1 MKKEDCFYV
10 GTLVGKFSFKG
21 EMLAKVDSDTPEEYI
36 TLESIFVELSTG
48 LVPFFIKK
56 CQLHKSELLRIEFDS
71 VDNEA
76 AAMALLKKDLY
87 LPLSLLPPLKGT
99 QFYYHEVVGFSVE
112 EDGKLL
118 GAIQQVIESGAQ
130 ALFQV
135 QTEEGKEVLIPIH
148 DDFIVAIHRDLKKI
162 VMQLPE
168 GLFEL

>member
-56 CQLHKSELLRIEFDS
+56 CQLHKSELLRIQFDS

-99 QFYYHEVVGFSVE
+99 QFYYHEVVGFSIE

-135 QTEEGKEVLIPIH
+135 QTEERKEVLIPIH

-168 GLFEL
+168 GLLEL

>member
-56 CQLHKSELLRIEFDS
+56 CQLHKSELLRIQFDS

-135 QTEEGKEVLIPIH
+135 QTEEGKKVLIPIH

-168 GLFEL
+168 GLLEL

>member
-56 CQLHKSELLRIEFDS
+56 CQLHKSELLRIQFDS

-87 LPLSLLPPLKGT
+87 LPLSLLPPLKVT

-135 QTEEGKEVLIPIH
+135 QTEERKEVLIPIH

-168 GLFEL
+168 GLLEL

>member
-56 CQLHKSELLRIEFDS
+56 CQLHKSELLRIQFDS
-71 VDNEA
+71 VENEA

-99 QFYYHEVVGFSVE
+99 QFYYHEVVGFSIE

-135 QTEEGKEVLIPIH
+135 QTEERKEVLIPIH

-162 VMQLPE
+162 EMQLPE
-168 GLFEL
+168 GLLEL

>member
-56 CQLHKSELLRIEFDS
+56 CQLHKSELLRIQFDS

-76 AAMALLKKDLY
+76 AAMTLLKKDLY

-112 EDGKLL
+112 EDDKLL
-118 GAIQQVIESGAQ
+118 GVIQQVIESGAQ

-168 GLFEL
+168 GLLEL

>member
-56 CQLHKSELLRIEFDS
+56 CQLHKSELLRIQFDS

-99 QFYYHEVVGFSVE
+99 QFYYHEVVWFSVE
-112 EDGKLL
+112 EYGKLL

-135 QTEEGKEVLIPIH
+135 QTEERKEVLIPIH

-168 GLFEL
+168 GLLEL

>member
-56 CQLHKSELLRIEFDS
+56 CQLHKSELLRIQFDS

-148 DDFIVAIHRDLKKI
+148 NDFIVAIHRDLKKI

-168 GLFEL
+168 GLLEL

>member
-1 MKKEDCFYV
+1 
-10 GTLVGKFSFKG
+10 
-21 EMLAKVDSDTPEEYI
+21 
-36 TLESIFVELSTG
+36 
-48 LVPFFIKK
+48 
-56 CQLHKSELLRIEFDS
+56 LLRIEFDS

-168 GLFEL
+168 GLLEL

>member
-135 QTEEGKEVLIPIH
+135 QTEKGKEVLIPIH
-148 DDFIVAIHRDLKKI
+148 DDFIVAINRDLKKI

-168 GLFEL
+168 GLLEL

>member
-56 CQLHKSELLRIEFDS
+56 CQLHKSELLRIQFDS

-76 AAMALLKKDLY
+76 AAMTLLKKDLY
-87 LPLSLLPPLKGT
+87 LPLSFLPPLKGT

-112 EDGKLL
+112 EDDKLL
-118 GAIQQVIESGAQ
+118 GVIQQVIESGAQ

-168 GLFEL
+168 GLLEL

>member
-56 CQLHKSELLRIEFDS
+56 CQLHKSELLRIQFDS

-135 QTEEGKEVLIPIH
+135 QTEERKEVLIPIH

-168 GLFEL
+168 GLLEL

>member
-10 GTLVGKFSFKG
+10 GTLVAKFSFKG

-56 CQLHKSELLRIEFDS
+56 CQLHKSELLRIQFDS

-99 QFYYHEVVGFSVE
+99 QFYYHEVVGFSIE

-135 QTEEGKEVLIPIH
+135 QTEERKEVLIPIH

-168 GLFEL
+168 GLLEL

>member
-56 CQLHKSELLRIEFDS
+56 CQLHKSELLRIQFDS

-148 DDFIVAIHRDLKKI
+148 DDFIVAIHRDVKKI

-168 GLFEL
+168 GLLEL

>member
-168 GLFEL
+168 GLLEL

>member
-56 CQLHKSELLRIEFDS
+56 CQLHKSELLRIQFDS
-71 VDNEA
+71 VENEA

-148 DDFIVAIHRDLKKI
+148 NDFIVAIHRDLKKI

-168 GLFEL
+168 GLLEL

>member
-56 CQLHKSELLRIEFDS
+56 CQLHKSELLRIQFDS

-168 GLFEL
+168 GLLEL

>member
-56 CQLHKSELLRIEFDS
+56 CQLHKSELLRIQFDS

-99 QFYYHEVVGFSVE
+99 QFYYHEVVGFSIE

-130 ALFQV
+130 ALFQI
-135 QTEEGKEVLIPIH
+135 QTEERKEVLIPIH

-168 GLFEL
+168 GLLEL

>member
-56 CQLHKSELLRIEFDS
+56 CQLHKSELLRIQFDS

-76 AAMALLKKDLY
+76 AAMTLLKKDLY

-112 EDGKLL
+112 EDDKLL
-118 GAIQQVIESGAQ
+118 GVIQQVIESGAQ

-148 DDFIVAIHRDLKKI
+148 DDFIVAIRRDLKKI

-168 GLFEL
+168 GLLEL

>member
-56 CQLHKSELLRIEFDS
+56 CQLHKSELLRIQFDS

-112 EDGKLL
+112 EDDKLL
-118 GAIQQVIESGAQ
+118 GVIQQVIESGAQ

-168 GLFEL
+168 GLLEL

>member
-56 CQLHKSELLRIEFDS
+56 CQLHKSELLRIQFDS

-112 EDGKLL
+112 EDSKLL

-168 GLFEL
+168 GLLEL